1 MQTTGHDIETESEK
15 ILHRKLYSEEET
27 DELFYQT
34 IENASALRK
43 EEDKALVKKA
53 YQVARTIHKGQK
65 RQTGDSFIFHLYSVM
80 KIVLEDIGLGATGAA
95 TALLHEITFQTDLR
109 IEDINYMFGPKI
121 SSSIDSLTRIKGT
134 SEHFRD
140 SQPEVYKKII
150 LGLADD
156 ITIILIKLAD
166 RLDNMRTLAIRTP
179 EKQYQV
185 AYETMQIYAPLAHRL
200 GISRIKT
207 ELEDLSFKYINPKA
221 YNEIVQKLQSTED
234 ERKAYIN
241 KFTLP
246 IIDKLMRN
254 GIKFDIKGRPKSIYS
269 IYHKITKKK
278 VSFEEVYDKFA
289 IRIIFT
295 PQDPEKQKEECLKIV
310 KLLSDDYYI
319 HPERTRDW
327 INVPKEN
334 GYQAYHITVY
344 DAKNKCWVE
353 IQIRSVQMDEIAEY
367 GFAAHWKYKGIKDKK
382 NQFDDQIKLL
392 KQKLE
397 DPQNTNFDFLE
408 NFKVLISDEISV
420 YSPDGDITTLPSGS
434 TVLDYVYYHNEETAG
449 NTLGAKVNQKMMPI
463 STRLKNGD
471 LVAPVTS
478 SKISPKPE
486 WLHIAITPK
495 ARKALQKEL
504 DEYIKT
510 GIAEGQK
517 ILHALIKKYN
527 IEKEN
532 EVTNSLIKA
541 YDCISR
547 PELLQRI
554 YSQKISQSDLEQS
567 VKKFSTNK
575 IVKFWKLQFGNSEKK
590 DDSQNSIAEYLNN
603 VSDQANYGTAE
614 CCSPLPGDD
623 AIGIIENDNTIYI
636 HKKNCLYATLK
647 IQDNPRCLLPVKW
660 KMQRELSG
668 IAKITISGVDQ
679 KGVLQKII
687 TIITQELNLNLK
699 TIHIESDDINFNGF
713 LEVYVRQQ
721 THLEK
726 LQQKLLDIKEIQT
739 VMAVGEEIYQTKDVI

>member
-1 MQTTGHDIETESEK
+1 MQTQTLDINTDAEK
-15 ILHRKLYSEEET
+15 ILHRKIYSEQET
-27 DELFYQT
+27 DDLFNHLV
-34 IENASALRK
+34 ENAPALRK
-43 EEDKALVKKA
+43 DDDKALVKKA

-65 RQTGDSFIFHLYSVM
+65 RQTGDSFIFHLFSVM
-80 KIVLEDIGLGATGAA
+80 KIVLEDIGLGAMGAA

-109 IEDINYMFGPKI
+109 IEDIEYMFGPKI
-121 SSSIDSLTRIKGT
+121 AKSVDSLTRIKGT

-166 RLDNMRTLAIRTP
+166 RLDNMRTLEIRTK

-185 AYETMQIYAPLAHRL
+185 AYETMEIYVQLAHRL

-207 ELEDLSFKYINPKA
+207 ELEDLAFKFINPNA
-221 YNEIVQKLQSTED
+221 YNEIVKKLQSTEA
-234 ERKAYIN
+234 ERKTYIN

-254 GIKFDIKGRPKSIYS
+254 NIKFDIKGRPKSIYS
-269 IYHKITKKK
+269 IYHKIIKKK
-278 VSFEEVYDKFA
+278 VTFEEVYDKFA

-295 PQDPEKQKEECLKIV
+295 PTSPDTQKEECLKIV
-310 KLLSDDYYI
+310 KLLSEDYYI

-344 DAKNKCWVE
+344 DEKNKRWVE

-434 TVLDYVYYHNEETAG
+434 TVLDYVYYHNQDTASK
-449 NTLGAKVNQKMMPI
+449 TLGAKVNYKMLPI

-471 LVAPVTS
+471 LVEPVTS
-478 SKISPKPE
+478 SRITPKPE
-486 WLHIAITPK
+486 WLHIAITPI

-517 ILHALIKKYN
+517 ILHALLIKYN
-527 IEKEN
+527 ITNEN
-532 EVTNSLIKA
+532 DTTNSLIKE

-554 YSQKISQSDLEQS
+554 YSKQISPNDLEQS
-567 VKKFSTNK
+567 IKKLSSNK
-575 IVKFWKLQFGNSEKK
+575 IVKFWKLQFGNENKK
-590 DDSQNSIAEYLNN
+590 DDSQNSITEYLNN
-603 VSDQANYGTAE
+603 ASDQSNYGIAE
-614 CCSPLPGDD
+614 CCSPLPGDE
-623 AIGIIENDNTIYI
+623 AIGIIDNDNTVYI

-647 IQDNPRCLLPVKW
+647 VQENPRCLLPVSW

-668 IAKITISGVDQ
+668 TAKITVSGVDQ

-687 TIITQELNLNLK
+687 TVITQELNLNLK
-699 TIHIESDDINFNGF
+699 TIHIESDDINFNGYI
-713 LEVYVRQQ
+713 EIYVRQQ
-721 THLEK
+721 AHLEK
-726 LQQKLLDIKEIQT
+726 LQQKLLDITEIQT
-739 VMAVGEEIYQTKDVI
+739 VMAVGEEIYQTKNAI